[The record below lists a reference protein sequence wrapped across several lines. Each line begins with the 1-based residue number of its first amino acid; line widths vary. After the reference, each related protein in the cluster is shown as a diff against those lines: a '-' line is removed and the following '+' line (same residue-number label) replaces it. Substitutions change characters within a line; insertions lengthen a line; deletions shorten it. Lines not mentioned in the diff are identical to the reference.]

1 MATEKKTAATEGL
14 SVEERL
20 KTLYQ
25 LQTLLSQIDR
35 IKNLRGE
42 LPLEVKDMDDEVER
56 LKTRIQK
63 FKNEAEELRKGVAAK
78 KVEIQNAQDAIAKY
92 TEQQNNVRNNK
103 EFDFLAKEI
112 GFKQLE
118 IELAE
123 KRIREYTEM
132 ANRKADDIKSTQE
145 TMEDNEH
152 ILAEKKSELRNHLR
166 DKAGRGETPRAGKS
180 PRGENRA
187 ASAQGFQ
194 AHPRECPQRSWNRL
208 RAAQCLR
215 RLLQPH
221 PGTAPGRGEA
231 SQEGGCLRILR
242 QNPYRPAACRRKRGS
257 INQQPHK
264 YNKSRRNMTWIPSGL
279 AFL

>member
-145 TMEDNEH
+145 TMEDNVH
-152 ILAEKKSELRNHLR
+152 ILAEKKSELSEIISETKQDEEKLR
-166 DKAGRGETPRAGKS
+166 EQAKALEEKIEP
-180 PRGENRA
+180 
-187 ASAQGFQ
+187 
-194 AHPRECPQRSWNRL
+194 
-208 RAAQCLR
+208 
-215 RLLQPH
+215 RLLKAFKRIRENARNGLGIVYVQRNACGGCFNRIP
-221 PGTAPGRGEA
+221 APGRGEA

>member
-132 ANRKADDIKSTQE
+132 ANRKADDIKSTQLSLI
-145 TMEDNEH
+145 H
-152 ILAEKKSELRNHLR
+152 I
-166 DKAGRGETPRAGKS
+166 
-180 PRGENRA
+180 
-187 ASAQGFQ
+187 
-194 AHPRECPQRSWNRL
+194 
-208 RAAQCLR
+208 
-215 RLLQPH
+215 
-221 PGTAPGRGEA
+221 
-231 SQEGGCLRILR
+231 
-242 QNPYRPAACRRKRGS
+242 
-257 INQQPHK
+257 
-264 YNKSRRNMTWIPSGL
+264 
-279 AFL
+279 